1 MRWGRARARRR
12 RRGTGG
18 GRRGRGPPR
27 GGAPAAAP
35 GEAPPGTGP
44 GPGPGAPYVSA
55 AVLEALQA
63 GCSELAQ
70 DLAPGLHGIDAGMA
84 ELSDF
89 MLQADADVTERLEAS
104 RADLS
109 EISGRIQTFYA
120 AAVGHCQGTASL
132 EAVPWGPP
140 DATAAGVLQGGT
152 ADACGGSSRGT
163 FTFA

>member
-1 MRWGRARARRR
+1 MGAGEGAPEAE
-12 RRGTGG
+12 GH
-18 GRRGRGPPR
+18 GRGPPGAGAAA

-35 GEAPPGTGP
+35 GEAPPGPGP

-70 DLAPGLHGIDAGMA
+70 DLALGLHGIDAGIK

-89 MLQADADVTERLEAS
+89 MQQADADVTERLEAS

>member
-1 MRWGRARARRR
+1 MGAGEGAPEAE
-12 RRGTGG
+12 GH
-18 GRRGRGPPR
+18 GRGPPGAGAAA

-35 GEAPPGTGP
+35 GEAPPGPGP

-70 DLAPGLHGIDAGMA
+70 DLAPGLHGIDAGIK

-89 MLQADADVTERLEAS
+89 MQQADADVTERLEAS

-120 AAVGHCQGTASL
+120 AAVGLCQGTASL

>member
-1 MRWGRARARRR
+1 MGAGEGAPEAE
-12 RRGTGG
+12 G
-18 GRRGRGPPR
+18 RGRGPPGAGSAA

-35 GEAPPGTGP
+35 GEAAPAPGP

>member
-1 MRWGRARARRR
+1 MGAGEGAPEAE
-12 RRGTGG
+12 GH
-18 GRRGRGPPR
+18 GRGPPGAGAAA

-35 GEAPPGTGP
+35 GEAPPGPGP

>member
-1 MRWGRARARRR
+1 MGAGEGAPEAE
-12 RRGTGG
+12 G
-18 GRRGRGPPR
+18 RGRGPPGAGSAA

-35 GEAPPGTGP
+35 GEAAPAPGP

-163 FTFA
+163 FNFA

>member
-1 MRWGRARARRR
+1 MGAGEGAPEAE
-12 RRGTGG
+12 GH
-18 GRRGRGPPR
+18 GRGPPGAGAAA

-35 GEAPPGTGP
+35 GEAPPGPGP
-44 GPGPGAPYVSA
+44 GPGPEAPYVSV

>member
-1 MRWGRARARRR
+1 MGAGEGAPEAE
-12 RRGTGG
+12 GH
-18 GRRGRGPPR
+18 GRGPPGAGAAA

-35 GEAPPGTGP
+35 GEAPPGP

>member
-1 MRWGRARARRR
+1 MMRTLACAETSAVNRKS
-12 RRGTGG
+12 
-18 GRRGRGPPR
+18 
-27 GGAPAAAP
+27 
-35 GEAPPGTGP
+35 
-44 GPGPGAPYVSA
+44 PGPGAPYVSA

-70 DLAPGLHGIDAGMA
+70 DLAPGLHGIDAGMK

-89 MLQADADVTERLEAS
+89 MQQADADVTERLEAS

>member
-1 MRWGRARARRR
+1 MGAGEGAPEAE
-12 RRGTGG
+12 GH
-18 GRRGRGPPR
+18 GRGPPGAGAAA

-35 GEAPPGTGP
+35 GEAPPVPGP

-70 DLAPGLHGIDAGMA
+70 DLAPGLHGIDAGME
-84 ELSDF
+84 ELSAF

>member
-1 MRWGRARARRR
+1 MGAGEGAPEAE
-12 RRGTGG
+12 GH
-18 GRRGRGPPR
+18 GRGPPGAGAAA

-35 GEAPPGTGP
+35 GEAPPGPGP
-44 GPGPGAPYVSA
+44 GPGPEALYVSA
-55 AVLEALQA
+55 AVLKALQA

>member
-1 MRWGRARARRR
+1 MGAGEGAPEAE
-12 RRGTGG
+12 GH
-18 GRRGRGPPR
+18 GRGPPGAGAAA

-35 GEAPPGTGP
+35 GEAAPAPGP

>member
-1 MRWGRARARRR
+1 MGAGEGAPEAE
-12 RRGTGG
+12 GH
-18 GRRGRGPPR
+18 GRGPPGAGAAA

-35 GEAPPGTGP
+35 GEAPPGPGP
-44 GPGPGAPYVSA
+44 GPGPEAPYVSA

>member
-1 MRWGRARARRR
+1 MGAGEGAPEAE
-12 RRGTGG
+12 GH
-18 GRRGRGPPR
+18 GRGPPGAGAAA

-35 GEAPPGTGP
+35 GEAPPGPGP
-44 GPGPGAPYVSA
+44 GPGPEAPYVSA
-55 AVLEALQA
+55 AVLKALQA

>member
-1 MRWGRARARRR
+1 MGAGEGAPEAE
-12 RRGTGG
+12 GH
-18 GRRGRGPPR
+18 GRGPPGAGAAA

-35 GEAPPGTGP
+35 GEAPPGPGP

-84 ELSDF
+84 ELSSF

>member
-1 MRWGRARARRR
+1 MGAGEGAPEAE
-12 RRGTGG
+12 GH
-18 GRRGRGPPR
+18 GRGPPGAGAAA

-44 GPGPGAPYVSA
+44 GPGSGAPYVSA

-70 DLAPGLHGIDAGMA
+70 DLAPGLHGIDAGME
-84 ELSDF
+84 ELSVF